1 MLVLTM
7 LNIQGSMVLNVQD
20 CVSSWVVVTFVV

>member
-1 MLVLTM
+1 MWVLTM

-20 CVSSWVVVTFVV
+20 CVSSWVGVTFAV